1 MIMNP
6 ISRSTLNRFAIAALV
21 GSIAAPL
28 AAAAAHATLTGH
40 VRDDQGK
47 PLPGSRIRLEN
58 PVSGYRQAVSS
69 DAQGRFTLFN
79 IPFNDYHLE
88 VLAPGFQELHRDLE
102 LRNSL
107 PVNLALT
114 LRPQGAVVAV
124 EEVLSLVEGHPSVHL
139 DIDRSTIDRI
149 PSAVQSR
156 ALENILLATP
166 GFVANDNGRFHFRGS
181 HGQLTWVVDGV
192 PLSDHTH
199 ATHSNSMDP
208 AQVES
213 MEVITGGISAEYGG
227 KPVAVVHMTTKSG
240 LGTEGGFAGEV
251 STGLARFD
259 TFEAGFGAR
268 GGGDRFG
275 WFVTGAGSGTDR
287 FLDPVDFRNF
297 HNHGSTGRLFARF
310 DWVFGDSDTLR
321 VSFSGGRTQRD
332 VVNLAS
338 QQEAGMN
345 QRFDTRD
352 ANLSLG
358 WTHLFSPRQSLDAS
372 FYLRRATVRLDP
384 TRRLDPGFGEGG
396 PDFPV
401 WATQDRSL
409 ENQGM
414 QLAFNQRLGTDSSLR
429 AGLQYVAF
437 PIQEAFQLAITSDA
451 YVTDPD
457 SPLFAYTPA
466 GGGNIWTFATRLRPS
481 LASAYVQTDLHAGDL
496 FLALG
501 LRYDAWTF
509 RGQRDTGLQPRIGA
523 SWRFPATGTVLRAS
537 YDRLFITPD
546 RENLGLSS
554 SHEAAELGEEEEG
567 HDHGSHQVRPEVQD
581 AWSVGLEQQF
591 GRWGRLSFEYW
602 ARTGRNAADVE
613 QFLNTGAEFPIA
625 LARGFFRGWN
635 LRLDLLPVQGFSAYL
650 SLGRTRAMVEGPVT
664 GGLEVHAGHEEE
676 HTPTGRFPIDHDQK
690 LSAQLGLRFERG
702 NGWLQAIGRYD
713 SGLVAGDPEDAVG
726 NPDLAF
732 GLPHIRYDNGDA
744 VWRVEPRTIWN
755 LGAGWK
761 IRLGPKKQLVL
772 STDLLNAFDKAT
784 LYNFLSHRGGT
795 HVYPPRTWAV
805 RAKFQF

>member
-1 MIMNP
+1 MRPNP
-6 ISRSTLNRFAIAALV
+6 LV
-21 GSIAAPL
+21 VSACLL
-28 AAAAAHATLTGH
+28 AAAPALVARTLVNASNATLVGQ
-40 VRDDQGK
+40 VRDDQGR
-47 PLPGSRIRLEN
+47 PLPRARVRLES
-58 PVSGYRQAVSS
+58 PVSGYRQTTLA
-69 DAQGRFTLFN
+69 DAQGRFTLYN
-79 IPFNDYHLE
+79 IPYNDYHLE
-88 VLAPGFQELHRDLE
+88 VLVPGFQEAHRDLE
-102 LRNSL
+102 LRSSL
-107 PVNLALT
+107 PVDLT
-114 LRPQGAVVAV
+114 LTLKPQGAEVAV

-156 ALENILLATP
+156 AMENILLATP

-192 PLSDHTH
+192 PLSDQTH

-251 STGLARFD
+251 SAGLARFG
-259 TFEAGFGAR
+259 TTEAGFSAR

-297 HNHGSTGRLFARF
+297 HNHGTTGRLFARF
-310 DWVFGDSDTLR
+310 DWILGDADTLR
-321 VSFSGGRTQRD
+321 LSASGGRTHRD

-338 QQEAGMN
+338 QQAAGMN
-345 QRFDTRD
+345 QRFATGD
-352 ANLSLG
+352 ANLSLA
-358 WTHLFSPRQSLDAS
+358 WTHLFNSRQSLDAS
-372 FYLRRATVRLDP
+372 VYARRATARLDP
-384 TRRLDPGFGEGG
+384 TRRLEPGFQEGG

-401 WATQDRSL
+401 WAAQDRSL
-409 ENQGM
+409 ENQGV

-437 PIQEAFQLAITSDA
+437 PLQEAFQLAITSDA
-451 YVTDPD
+451 LVTDPD

-466 GGGNIWTFATRLRPS
+466 GGGHIWSFATRLRPS
-481 LASAYVQTDLHAGDL
+481 LASAFVQSDLHAGNL

-509 RGQRDTGLQPRIGA
+509 RGLQDSELQPRIGL
-523 SWRFPATGTVLRAS
+523 SWRFPATGTVLRVS

-554 SHEAAELGEEEEG
+554 SHEAAELGEAEEG
-567 HDHGSHQVRPEVQD
+567 HDHGVHQVRPEVQD
-581 AWSVGLEQQF
+581 AWSAGLEQQF

-602 ARTGRNAADVE
+602 TRNGRNTADVE

-635 LRLDLLPVQGFSAYL
+635 LRIDLVPVQGFSAYL

-664 GGLEVHAGHEEE
+664 GGLEVHTGHEAHE
-676 HTPTGRFPIDHDQK
+676 PAGRFPIDHDQK
-690 LSAQLGLRFERG
+690 LTAQLGLRFEREDW
-702 NGWLQAIGRYD
+702 WLQAIGRYD
-713 SGLVAGDPEDAVG
+713 SGLVAGEPEDAQG

-732 GLPHIRYDNGDA
+732 GLPHIRYDAGDA
-744 VWRVEPRTIWN
+744 VWRVEPRTTWN
-755 LGAGWK
+755 FGAGWK
-761 IRLGPKKQLVL
+761 VGLGPGRQLVL
-772 STDLLNAFDKAT
+772 AADLLNAFDKAS

-795 HVYPPRTWAV
+795 HVFPARTLAV
-805 RAKFQF
+805 RVKLRF